1 MKKNIVLIGM
11 PASGKSTA
19 GVILAKMLGMDFV
32 DTDLVIQQREKSLL
46 RDIIAEYGVE
56 GFMERE
62 EKAVL
67 SVSPVNTVIAT
78 GGSVVYS
85 EEAMRHLS
93 SIGTIVYLKVAEEE
107 LSKRLHDIRER
118 GVVLKDGETFK
129 EMFDSRSILY
139 ARYADITVDESGMGI
154 EAKLLKIIFI
164 EANSI
169 IKREESENKGEK

>member
-1 MKKNIVLIGM
+1 MTKENIVLIGM

-32 DTDLVIQQREKSLL
+32 DTDLVIQQREKALL
-46 RDIIAEYGVE
+46 RDLIEEYGVE

-85 EEAMRHLS
+85 EKAMRHLS
-93 SIGTIVYLKVAEEE
+93 SIGTVVYLKVAEDE
-107 LSKRLHDIRER
+107 LLRRLHDIRER

-139 ARYADITVDESGMGI
+139 ECYADITIEEGSAGI
-154 EAKLLKIIFI
+154 EATLSEMLK
-164 EANSI
+164 EL
-169 IKREESENKGEK
+169 R

>member
-1 MKKNIVLIGM
+1 MTKENIVLIGM

-32 DTDLVIQQREKSLL
+32 DTDLVIQQREKALL
-46 RDIIAEYGVE
+46 RDLIEEYGVE
-56 GFMERE
+56 GFMEKE

-85 EEAMRHLS
+85 EKAMRHLS
-93 SIGTIVYLKVAEEE
+93 SIGTVVYLKVAEDE
-107 LSKRLHDIRER
+107 LLRRLHDIRER

-139 ARYADITVDESGMGI
+139 ERYADITIEEGSAGI
-154 EAKLLKIIFI
+154 EATLSEMLK
-164 EANSI
+164 ELH
-169 IKREESENKGEK
+169 

>member
-1 MKKNIVLIGM
+1 MIKENIVLIGM

-32 DTDLVIQQREKSLL
+32 DTDLVIQQLEKALL
-46 RDIIAEYGVE
+46 RDLIEEYGVE
-56 GFMERE
+56 GFMEKE

-85 EEAMRHLS
+85 EKAMRHLS
-93 SIGTIVYLKVAEEE
+93 SIGTVVYLKVAEDE
-107 LSKRLHDIRER
+107 LLRRLHDIRER

-139 ARYADITVDESGMGI
+139 ERYADITIEEGSAGI
-154 EAKLLKIIFI
+154 EATLSEMLK
-164 EANSI
+164 EL
-169 IKREESENKGEK
+169 R

>member
-1 MKKNIVLIGM
+1 MTKENIVLIGM

-32 DTDLVIQQREKSLL
+32 DTDLVIQQREKALL
-46 RDIIAEYGVE
+46 RDLIEEYGVE
-56 GFMERE
+56 GFMEKE

-85 EEAMRHLS
+85 EKAMRHLS
-93 SIGTIVYLKVAEEE
+93 SIGTVVYLKVAEDE
-107 LSKRLHDIRER
+107 LLRRLHDIRER

-139 ARYADITVDESGMGI
+139 ERYADITIEEGSAGI
-154 EAKLLKIIFI
+154 EAMLSEMLK
-164 EANSI
+164 EL
-169 IKREESENKGEK
+169 R

>member
-1 MKKNIVLIGM
+1 MTKENIVLIGM

-32 DTDLVIQQREKSLL
+32 DTDLVIQQREKALL
-46 RDIIAEYGVE
+46 RDLIEKYGVE

-85 EEAMRHLS
+85 EKAMRHLS
-93 SIGTIVYLKVAEEE
+93 SIGTVVYLKVAEDE
-107 LSKRLHDIRER
+107 LLRRLHDIRER

-139 ARYADITVDESGMGI
+139 ERYADITIEEGSTGI
-154 EAKLLKIIFI
+154 EATLSEMLK
-164 EANSI
+164 EL
-169 IKREESENKGEK
+169 R

>member
-1 MKKNIVLIGM
+1 MTKKNIVLIGM

-32 DTDLVIQQREKSLL
+32 DTDLVIQQREKALL
-46 RDIIAEYGVE
+46 RDLIEEYGVE

-85 EEAMRHLS
+85 EKAMRHLS
-93 SIGTIVYLKVAEEE
+93 SIGTVVYLKVAEDE
-107 LSKRLHDIRER
+107 LLRRLHDIRER

-139 ARYADITVDESGMGI
+139 ERYADITIEEGSAGI
-154 EAKLLKIIFI
+154 EATLSEMLK
-164 EANSI
+164 EL
-169 IKREESENKGEK
+169 R

>member
-1 MKKNIVLIGM
+1 MTKENIVLIGM

-32 DTDLVIQQREKSLL
+32 DTDLVIQQREKALL
-46 RDIIAEYGVE
+46 RDLIEEYGVE

-85 EEAMRHLS
+85 EKAMRHLS
-93 SIGTIVYLKVAEEE
+93 SIGTVVYLKVAENE
-107 LSKRLHDIRER
+107 LLRRLHDIRER

-139 ARYADITVDESGMGI
+139 ERYADITIEEGSAGI
-154 EAKLLKIIFI
+154 EATLSEMLK
-164 EANSI
+164 EL
-169 IKREESENKGEK
+169 R

>member
-1 MKKNIVLIGM
+1 MTKENIVLIGM

-32 DTDLVIQQREKSLL
+32 DTDLVIQQREKALL
-46 RDIIAEYGVE
+46 HDLIEEYGVE

-85 EEAMRHLS
+85 EKAMRHLS
-93 SIGTIVYLKVAEEE
+93 SIGTVVYLKVAEDE
-107 LSKRLHDIRER
+107 LLRRLHDIKER

-139 ARYADITVDESGMGI
+139 ERYADITIEEGSAGI
-154 EAKLLKIIFI
+154 EATLSEMLK
-164 EANSI
+164 EL
-169 IKREESENKGEK
+169 R

>member
-1 MKKNIVLIGM
+1 MTKENIILIGM

-32 DTDLVIQQREKSLL
+32 DTDLAIQQREKALL
-46 RDIIAEYGVE
+46 RDLIEEYGVE

-85 EEAMRHLS
+85 EKAMRHLS
-93 SIGTIVYLKVAEEE
+93 SIGTVVYLKVAEDE
-107 LSKRLHDIRER
+107 LLRRLHDIRER

-139 ARYADITVDESGMGI
+139 ERYADITIEEGSAGI
-154 EAKLLKIIFI
+154 EATLSEMLK
-164 EANSI
+164 EL
-169 IKREESENKGEK
+169 R

>member
-1 MKKNIVLIGM
+1 MTKENIVLIGM

-32 DTDLVIQQREKSLL
+32 DTDLVIQQREKALL
-46 RDIIAEYGVE
+46 RDLIEKYGVE

-85 EEAMRHLS
+85 EKAMRHLS
-93 SIGTIVYLKVAEEE
+93 SIGTVVYLKVAEDE
-107 LSKRLHDIRER
+107 LLKRLHDIRER

-139 ARYADITVDESGMGI
+139 ERYADITIEEGSAGI
-154 EAKLLKIIFI
+154 EATLSEMLK
-164 EANSI
+164 EL
-169 IKREESENKGEK
+169 R

>member
-1 MKKNIVLIGM
+1 MTKENIVLIGM

-32 DTDLVIQQREKSLL
+32 DTDLVIQQLEKALL
-46 RDIIAEYGVE
+46 RDLIEEYGVE

-85 EEAMRHLS
+85 EKAMRHLS
-93 SIGTIVYLKVAEEE
+93 SIGTVVYLKVAEDE
-107 LSKRLHDIRER
+107 LLRRLHDIRER

-139 ARYADITVDESGMGI
+139 ERYADITIEEGSAGI
-154 EAKLLKIIFI
+154 EATLSEMLK
-164 EANSI
+164 EL
-169 IKREESENKGEK
+169 R

>member
-1 MKKNIVLIGM
+1 
-11 PASGKSTA
+11 
-19 GVILAKMLGMDFV
+19 MLGMDFV
-32 DTDLVIQQREKSLL
+32 DTDLVIQQREKALL
-46 RDIIAEYGVE
+46 RDLIEEYGVE

-85 EEAMRHLS
+85 EKAMRHLS
-93 SIGTIVYLKVAEEE
+93 SIGTVVYLKVAEDE
-107 LSKRLHDIRER
+107 LLRRLHDIRER

-139 ARYADITVDESGMGI
+139 ERYADITIEEGSAGI
-154 EAKLLKIIFI
+154 EATLSEMLK
-164 EANSI
+164 EL
-169 IKREESENKGEK
+169 R

>member
-1 MKKNIVLIGM
+1 MTKENIVLIGM

-32 DTDLVIQQREKSLL
+32 DTDLVIQQREKALL
-46 RDIIAEYGVE
+46 RDLIEEYGVE
-56 GFMERE
+56 GFMEKE

-85 EEAMRHLS
+85 EKAMRHLS
-93 SIGTIVYLKVAEEE
+93 SIGTVVYLKVAEDE
-107 LSKRLHDIRER
+107 LLRRLQDIRER

-139 ARYADITVDESGMGI
+139 ERYADITIEEGSAGI
-154 EAKLLKIIFI
+154 EATLSEMLK
-164 EANSI
+164 EL
-169 IKREESENKGEK
+169 R

>member
-1 MKKNIVLIGM
+1 MTKENIVLIGM
-11 PASGKSTA
+11 PVSGKSTA

-32 DTDLVIQQREKSLL
+32 DTDLVIQQREKALL
-46 RDIIAEYGVE
+46 RDLIEEYGVE
-56 GFMERE
+56 GFMEKE

-85 EEAMRHLS
+85 EKAMRHLS
-93 SIGTIVYLKVAEEE
+93 SIGTVVYLKVAEDE
-107 LSKRLHDIRER
+107 LLRRLQDIRER

-139 ARYADITVDESGMGI
+139 ERYADITIEEGSAGI
-154 EAKLLKIIFI
+154 EATLSEMLK
-164 EANSI
+164 EL
-169 IKREESENKGEK
+169 R

>member
-1 MKKNIVLIGM
+1 MTKENILLIGM

-32 DTDLVIQQREKSLL
+32 DTDLVIQQREKALL
-46 RDIIAEYGVE
+46 RDLIEEYGVE

-85 EEAMRHLS
+85 EKAMRHLS
-93 SIGTIVYLKVAEEE
+93 SIGTVVYLKVAEDE
-107 LSKRLHDIRER
+107 LLRRLHDIRER

-139 ARYADITVDESGMGI
+139 ERYADIMIEEGSAGI
-154 EAKLLKIIFI
+154 EATLSEMLK
-164 EANSI
+164 EL
-169 IKREESENKGEK
+169 R

>member
-1 MKKNIVLIGM
+1 MTKENIVLIGM

-32 DTDLVIQQREKSLL
+32 DTDLVIQQREKALL
-46 RDIIAEYGVE
+46 RDLIEGYGVE

-85 EEAMRHLS
+85 EKAMRHLS
-93 SIGTIVYLKVAEEE
+93 SIGTVVYLKVAEDE
-107 LSKRLHDIRER
+107 LLRRLHDIRER

-139 ARYADITVDESGMGI
+139 ERYADITIEEGSAGI
-154 EAKLLKIIFI
+154 EATLSEMLK
-164 EANSI
+164 EL
-169 IKREESENKGEK
+169 R

>member
-1 MKKNIVLIGM
+1 MTKENIVLIGM

-32 DTDLVIQQREKSLL
+32 DTDLVIQQLEKALL
-46 RDIIAEYGVE
+46 RDLIEEYGVE

-85 EEAMRHLS
+85 EKAMRHLS
-93 SIGTIVYLKVAEEE
+93 SIGTVVYLKVAEDE
-107 LSKRLHDIRER
+107 LLRRLHDIRER

-139 ARYADITVDESGMGI
+139 ERYAGITIEEGSAGI
-154 EAKLLKIIFI
+154 EATLSEMLK
-164 EANSI
+164 EL
-169 IKREESENKGEK
+169 R

>member
-1 MKKNIVLIGM
+1 MTKENIVLIGM

-32 DTDLVIQQREKSLL
+32 DTDLVIQQREKALL
-46 RDIIAEYGVE
+46 RDLIEEYGVE

-85 EEAMRHLS
+85 EKAMRHLS
-93 SIGTIVYLKVAEEE
+93 SIGTVVYLKVAEDE
-107 LSKRLHDIRER
+107 LLRRLQDIRER

-139 ARYADITVDESGMGI
+139 ERYADITIEEGSAGI
-154 EAKLLKIIFI
+154 EATLSEMLK
-164 EANSI
+164 EL
-169 IKREESENKGEK
+169 R

>member
-1 MKKNIVLIGM
+1 MTKENIVLIGM

-19 GVILAKMLGMDFV
+19 GVILAKMLEMDFV
-32 DTDLVIQQREKSLL
+32 DTDLVIQQREKALL
-46 RDIIAEYGVE
+46 RDLIEEYGVE

-85 EEAMRHLS
+85 EKAMRHLS
-93 SIGTIVYLKVAEEE
+93 SIGTVVYLKVAEDE
-107 LSKRLHDIRER
+107 LLRRLHDIRER

-139 ARYADITVDESGMGI
+139 ERYADITIEEGSAGI
-154 EAKLLKIIFI
+154 EATLSEMLK
-164 EANSI
+164 EL
-169 IKREESENKGEK
+169 R

>member
-1 MKKNIVLIGM
+1 MTKENIVLIGM

-32 DTDLVIQQREKSLL
+32 DTDLVIQQREKALL
-46 RDIIAEYGVE
+46 RDLIEEYGVE
-56 GFMERE
+56 GFMEKE

-78 GGSVVYS
+78 GGSVVCS
-85 EEAMRHLS
+85 EKAMRHLS
-93 SIGTIVYLKVAEEE
+93 SIGTVVYLKVAEDE
-107 LSKRLHDIRER
+107 LLRRLHDIRER

-139 ARYADITVDESGMGI
+139 ERYADITIEEGSAGI
-154 EAKLLKIIFI
+154 EATLSEMLK
-164 EANSI
+164 EL
-169 IKREESENKGEK
+169 R

>member
-1 MKKNIVLIGM
+1 MTKENIVLIGM

-32 DTDLVIQQREKSLL
+32 DTDLVIQQLEKALL
-46 RDIIAEYGVE
+46 RDLIEEYGVE

-85 EEAMRHLS
+85 EKAMRHLS
-93 SIGTIVYLKVAEEE
+93 SIGAVVYLKVAEDE
-107 LSKRLHDIRER
+107 LLRRLHDIRER

-139 ARYADITVDESGMGI
+139 ERYADITIEEGSAGI
-154 EAKLLKIIFI
+154 EATLSEMLK
-164 EANSI
+164 EL
-169 IKREESENKGEK
+169 R

>member
-1 MKKNIVLIGM
+1 MTKENIVLIGM

-32 DTDLVIQQREKSLL
+32 DTDLVIQQREKALL
-46 RDIIAEYGVE
+46 RDLIEEYGVE

-85 EEAMRHLS
+85 EKAMRHLS
-93 SIGTIVYLKVAEEE
+93 SIGTVVYLKVAEDE
-107 LSKRLHDIRER
+107 LLRRLHDIRER

-139 ARYADITVDESGMGI
+139 ERYADITIEEGSAGI
-154 EAKLLKIIFI
+154 EATLSEMLK
-164 EANSI
+164 ELH
-169 IKREESENKGEK
+169 

>member
-1 MKKNIVLIGM
+1 MTKENIVLIGM

-32 DTDLVIQQREKSLL
+32 DTDLVIQQREKALL
-46 RDIIAEYGVE
+46 RDLIEEYGVE

-85 EEAMRHLS
+85 EKAMRYLS
-93 SIGTIVYLKVAEEE
+93 SIGTVVYLKVAEDE
-107 LSKRLHDIRER
+107 LLRRLQDIRER

-139 ARYADITVDESGMGI
+139 ERYADITIEEGSAGI
-154 EAKLLKIIFI
+154 EATLSEMLK
-164 EANSI
+164 EL
-169 IKREESENKGEK
+169 R

>member
-1 MKKNIVLIGM
+1 MTKENIVLIGM

-32 DTDLVIQQREKSLL
+32 DTDLVIQQREKALL
-46 RDIIAEYGVE
+46 RDLIEEYGVE
-56 GFMERE
+56 SFMEKE

-85 EEAMRHLS
+85 EKAMRHLS
-93 SIGTIVYLKVAEEE
+93 SIGTVVYLKVAEDE
-107 LSKRLHDIRER
+107 LLRRLHDIRER

-139 ARYADITVDESGMGI
+139 ERYADITIEEGSAGI
-154 EAKLLKIIFI
+154 EATLSEMLK
-164 EANSI
+164 EL
-169 IKREESENKGEK
+169 R

>member
-1 MKKNIVLIGM
+1 MTKENIILIGM

-32 DTDLVIQQREKSLL
+32 DTDLVIQQREKALL
-46 RDIIAEYGVE
+46 RDLIEEYGVE

-85 EEAMRHLS
+85 EKAMRHLS
-93 SIGTIVYLKVAEEE
+93 SIGTVVYLKVAEDE
-107 LSKRLHDIRER
+107 LLRRLHDIRER

-139 ARYADITVDESGMGI
+139 ERYADITIEEGSAGI
-154 EAKLLKIIFI
+154 EATLSEMLK
-164 EANSI
+164 EL
-169 IKREESENKGEK
+169 R

>member
-1 MKKNIVLIGM
+1 
-11 PASGKSTA
+11 
-19 GVILAKMLGMDFV
+19 MLGMDFV
-32 DTDLVIQQREKSLL
+32 DTDLVIQQLEKALL
-46 RDIIAEYGVE
+46 RDLIEEYGVE

-85 EEAMRHLS
+85 EKAMRHLS
-93 SIGTIVYLKVAEEE
+93 SIGTVVYLKVAEDE
-107 LSKRLHDIRER
+107 LLRRLHDIRER

-139 ARYADITVDESGMGI
+139 ERYADITIEEGSAGI
-154 EAKLLKIIFI
+154 EATLSEMLK
-164 EANSI
+164 EL
-169 IKREESENKGEK
+169 R

>member
-1 MKKNIVLIGM
+1 MTKENIVLIGM

-32 DTDLVIQQREKSLL
+32 DTDLVIQQREKALL
-46 RDIIAEYGVE
+46 RDLIEEYGVE

-85 EEAMRHLS
+85 EKAMRHL
-93 SIGTIVYLKVAEEE
+93 
-107 LSKRLHDIRER
+107 
-118 GVVLKDGETFK
+118 
-129 EMFDSRSILY
+129 
-139 ARYADITVDESGMGI
+139 
-154 EAKLLKIIFI
+154 
-164 EANSI
+164 
-169 IKREESENKGEK
+169 

>member
-1 MKKNIVLIGM
+1 MTKENIVLIGM

-32 DTDLVIQQREKSLL
+32 DTDLVIQQLEKALL
-46 RDIIAEYGVE
+46 RDLIEEYGVE
-56 GFMERE
+56 GFMEKE

-85 EEAMRHLS
+85 EKAMRHLS
-93 SIGTIVYLKVAEEE
+93 SIGTVVYLKVAEDE
-107 LSKRLHDIRER
+107 LLRRLHDIRER

-139 ARYADITVDESGMGI
+139 ERYADITIEEGSAGI
-154 EAKLLKIIFI
+154 EATLSEMLK
-164 EANSI
+164 EL
-169 IKREESENKGEK
+169 R

>member
-1 MKKNIVLIGM
+1 MTKENIILIGM

-32 DTDLVIQQREKSLL
+32 DTNLVIQQREKALL
-46 RDIIAEYGVE
+46 RDIIEEYGVE
-56 GFMERE
+56 GFMEKE
-62 EKAVL
+62 EKAVI

-85 EEAMRHLS
+85 EKAMRHLS
-93 SIGTIVYLKVAEEE
+93 SIGTVVYLKVAEDE
-107 LSKRLHDIRER
+107 LLKRLHDIRER

-139 ARYADITVDESGMGI
+139 ERYADITIEEGSAGI
-154 EAKLLKIIFI
+154 EATLSEMLK
-164 EANSI
+164 EL
-169 IKREESENKGEK
+169 R

>member
-1 MKKNIVLIGM
+1 MIKENIVLIGM

-32 DTDLVIQQREKSLL
+32 DTDLVIQQLEKALL
-46 RDIIAEYGVE
+46 RDLIEEYGVE
-56 GFMERE
+56 GFMEKE

-78 GGSVVYS
+78 GGSVVYC
-85 EEAMRHLS
+85 EKAMRHLS
-93 SIGTIVYLKVAEEE
+93 SIGTVVYLKVAEDE
-107 LSKRLHDIRER
+107 LLRRLHDIRER

-139 ARYADITVDESGMGI
+139 ERYADITIEEGSAGI
-154 EAKLLKIIFI
+154 EATLSEMLK
-164 EANSI
+164 EL
-169 IKREESENKGEK
+169 R

>member
-1 MKKNIVLIGM
+1 MTKENIVLIGM

-32 DTDLVIQQREKSLL
+32 DTDLAIQQREKALL
-46 RDIIAEYGVE
+46 RDLIEEYGVE

-85 EEAMRHLS
+85 EKAMRHLS
-93 SIGTIVYLKVAEEE
+93 SIGTVVYLKVAEDE
-107 LSKRLHDIRER
+107 LLRRLHDIRER

-139 ARYADITVDESGMGI
+139 ERYADITIEEGSAGI
-154 EAKLLKIIFI
+154 EATLSEMLK
-164 EANSI
+164 EL
-169 IKREESENKGEK
+169 R

>member
-1 MKKNIVLIGM
+1 MTKENIVLIGM

-32 DTDLVIQQREKSLL
+32 DTDLVIQQREKALL
-46 RDIIAEYGVE
+46 RDLIEEYGVE

-85 EEAMRHLS
+85 EKAMRHLS
-93 SIGTIVYLKVAEEE
+93 SIGTVVYLKVAEDE
-107 LSKRLHDIRER
+107 LLRRLHDIRER

-139 ARYADITVDESGMGI
+139 ERYADITIEEGSAGI
-154 EAKLLKIIFI
+154 EATL
-164 EANSI
+164 
-169 IKREESENKGEK
+169 SEMLQELR

>member
-1 MKKNIVLIGM
+1 MTKENIVLIGM

-32 DTDLVIQQREKSLL
+32 DTDLVIQQLEKALL
-46 RDIIAEYGVE
+46 RDLIEEYGVE
-56 GFMERE
+56 GFMEKE

-85 EEAMRHLS
+85 EKAMRHLS
-93 SIGTIVYLKVAEEE
+93 SIGTVVYLKVAENE
-107 LSKRLHDIRER
+107 LLRRLHDIRER

-129 EMFDSRSILY
+129 EMFDSRIILY
-139 ARYADITVDESGMGI
+139 ERYADITIEEGSAGI
-154 EAKLLKIIFI
+154 EATLSEMLK
-164 EANSI
+164 EL
-169 IKREESENKGEK
+169 R

>member
-1 MKKNIVLIGM
+1 MTKENIVLIGM

-32 DTDLVIQQREKSLL
+32 DTDLVIQQREKALL
-46 RDIIAEYGVE
+46 RDLIEEYGVE
-56 GFMERE
+56 GFMEKE

-85 EEAMRHLS
+85 EKAMRHLS
-93 SIGTIVYLKVAEEE
+93 SIGTVVYLKVAEDE
-107 LSKRLHDIRER
+107 LLRRLHDIRER

-139 ARYADITVDESGMGI
+139 ERYADIKIEEDSAGI
-154 EAKLLKIIFI
+154 EATLSEMLK
-164 EANSI
+164 EL
-169 IKREESENKGEK
+169 R

>member
-1 MKKNIVLIGM
+1 MTKENIVLIGM

-32 DTDLVIQQREKSLL
+32 DTDLVIQQLEKALL
-46 RDIIAEYGVE
+46 RDLIEEYGVE

-62 EKAVL
+62 EMAVL

-85 EEAMRHLS
+85 EKAMRHLS
-93 SIGTIVYLKVAEEE
+93 SIGTVVYLKVAEDE
-107 LSKRLHDIRER
+107 LLRRLHDIRER

-139 ARYADITVDESGMGI
+139 ERYADITIEEGSAGI
-154 EAKLLKIIFI
+154 EATLSEMLK
-164 EANSI
+164 EL
-169 IKREESENKGEK
+169 R

>member
-1 MKKNIVLIGM
+1 MTKENIVLIGM

-32 DTDLVIQQREKSLL
+32 DTDLVIQQREKALL
-46 RDIIAEYGVE
+46 RDLIEEYGVE

-85 EEAMRHLS
+85 EKAMRHLS
-93 SIGTIVYLKVAEEE
+93 SIGTVVYLKVTEDE
-107 LSKRLHDIRER
+107 LLRRLHDIRER

-129 EMFDSRSILY
+129 EMFDRRSILY
-139 ARYADITVDESGMGI
+139 ERYADITIEEGSAGI
-154 EAKLLKIIFI
+154 EATLSEMLK
-164 EANSI
+164 EL
-169 IKREESENKGEK
+169 R

>member
-1 MKKNIVLIGM
+1 MTKENIVLIGM

-32 DTDLVIQQREKSLL
+32 DTDLVIQQREKALL
-46 RDIIAEYGVE
+46 RDLIEEYGVE

-85 EEAMRHLS
+85 EKAMRHLS
-93 SIGTIVYLKVAEEE
+93 SIGTVVYLKVAEDE
-107 LSKRLHDIRER
+107 LLRRLHDIRER

-139 ARYADITVDESGMGI
+139 ERYADVTIEEGSAGI
-154 EAKLLKIIFI
+154 EATLSEMLK
-164 EANSI
+164 EL
-169 IKREESENKGEK
+169 R

>member
-1 MKKNIVLIGM
+1 MTKENIVLIGM

-32 DTDLVIQQREKSLL
+32 DTDLVIQQREKALL
-46 RDIIAEYGVE
+46 RDLIEEYGVE
-56 GFMERE
+56 GFMEKE

-85 EEAMRHLS
+85 EKAMRHLS
-93 SIGTIVYLKVAEEE
+93 SIGTVVYLKVAEDE
-107 LSKRLHDIRER
+107 LLRRLHDIRER

-139 ARYADITVDESGMGI
+139 ERYADITIEEGSAGI
-154 EAKLLKIIFI
+154 EATLSEMLK
-164 EANSI
+164 EL
-169 IKREESENKGEK
+169 R

>member
-1 MKKNIVLIGM
+1 MTKENIVLIGM

-32 DTDLVIQQREKSLL
+32 DTDLVIQQREKALL
-46 RDIIAEYGVE
+46 RDLIEEYGVE
-56 GFMERE
+56 SFMEKE
-62 EKAVL
+62 EKTVL

-85 EEAMRHLS
+85 EKAMRHLS
-93 SIGTIVYLKVAEEE
+93 SIGTVVYLKVAEDE
-107 LSKRLHDIRER
+107 LLRRLHDIRER

-139 ARYADITVDESGMGI
+139 ERYADITIEEGSAGI
-154 EAKLLKIIFI
+154 EATLSEMLK
-164 EANSI
+164 EL
-169 IKREESENKGEK
+169 R